1 MAHPASLIGLPRWQR
16 DDNKLCMA
24 RSSEPSIE
32 SDPSILAARLNRLR
46 TERGW
51 TLAKLSELTKLS
63 KPYLSRLESGQRQ
76 PSLAA
81 LLALA
86 RTYETPLQSLL
97 DSGAQQGPS
106 PVVIHGNRAQI
117 QRSNGLRYQALSG
130 GGALVNLSAVHV
142 TVPRGRR
149 KTALAQHDGE
159 ELLYVLSGT
168 LNLVFDHDSHTL
180 NPGDAANFDAR
191 MPHRLSAAGAGD
203 AEVLMVAYVP
213 TRRVGDL
220 QGASEPRKTSRRRLP
235 RPNKAPTDGSS
246 PSVSICASLEDNH
259 G

>member
-1 MAHPASLIGLPRWQR
+1 MSLLVKSFIDSGNGLAWTETKDGEVREPEQ
-16 DDNKLCMA
+16 LA
-24 RSSEPSIE
+24 RTSGTPIK
-32 SDPSILAARLNRLR
+32 SDHSRIAACLNRLR

-51 TLAKLSELTKLS
+51 TLAELSRLTKLS

-86 RTYETPLQSLL
+86 RTYEAPLQSLL
-97 DSGAQQGPS
+97 DSGAQPGPS

-117 QRSNGLRYQALSG
+117 QRSNGLRYQAISG

-149 KTALAQHDGE
+149 QTALAQHDGE
-159 ELLYVLSGT
+159 ELLYVLSGS

-180 NPGDAANFDAR
+180 NTGDSAHFDAR
-191 MPHRLSAAGAGD
+191 LPYRLSAAGAAD

-213 TRRVGDL
+213 TRGLADL
-220 QGASEPRKTSRRRLP
+220 R
-235 RPNKAPTDGSS
+235 PTDFAQ
-246 PSVSICASLEDNH
+246 P
-259 G
+259 

>member
-1 MAHPASLIGLPRWQR
+1 
-16 DDNKLCMA
+16 MA
-24 RSSEPSIE
+24 RSSATSTE

-51 TLAKLSELTKLS
+51 TLARLSELTKLS

-180 NPGDAANFDAR
+180 NPGDAAHFDAR

-203 AEVLMVAYVP
+203 AEVLMIAYVP
-213 TRRVGDL
+213 TRRPGDP
-220 QGASEPRKTSRRRLP
+220 QAVSETKTPRQRP
-235 RPNKAPTDGSS
+235 RPYKNVTQVSS
-246 PSVSICASLEDNH
+246 SSVSICASLDDTH

>member
-1 MAHPASLIGLPRWQR
+1 MAT
-16 DDNKLCMA
+16 
-24 RSSEPSIE
+24 SSEPSIE
-32 SDPSILAARLNRLR
+32 SGPSVLAARLNRLR

-97 DSGAQQGPS
+97 DSGPQQGPS

-117 QRSNGLRYQALSG
+117 RRSNGLRYQALSG

-149 KTALAQHDGE
+149 QTALAQHDGE

-180 NPGDAANFDAR
+180 NPGDAAHFDAR
-191 MPHRLSAAGAGD
+191 MPHRFSAAGAGN

-213 TRRVGDL
+213 TRRPGDL
-220 QGASEPRKTSRRRLP
+220 QSANEPGQTLRRRS
-235 RPNKAPTDGSS
+235 RPSKNLTQTQNSA
-246 PSVSICASLEDNH
+246 SVPICASLDDAH